1 MISLKKGKE
10 IAVKEFSEFPIGE
23 IIDMGNLWAFCFDS
37 GYPPVPGVPVVT
49 VSKENGKT
57 GYLSIPPLENLDI
70 LNSGIVV
77 ETFK

>member
-10 IAVKEFSEFPIGE
+10 IAVKEFSEFPICE
-23 IIDMGNLWAFCFDS
+23 IIDIGNLWAFCFDS
-37 GYPPVPGVPVVT
+37 GDPPVPGVPVVT